1 MIRLDPDTVETA
13 RQGSRAALEL
23 IIRAAER
30 PVFAL
35 ALRMLADR
43 ADAEDA
49 TQEIL
54 IKILTHLGTLRDPA
68 AAGAWAMRLACR
80 HLVEL
85 RRMSRVEAMRLTFTG
100 FAADLEEGLAP
111 LADAAL
117 DEAEAQRAIAEV
129 KVGCTLAMLTCLNR
143 AARIAYLL
151 GDVFEM
157 TDQEAAM
164 VLEIN
169 PAAYRQRLRRARA
182 VVQAFVSARCGLV
195 NREATCT
202 CERRV
207 CAAMAAGRVRP
218 GASAFGLSDGQ
229 PGGMDALRSAIERME
244 AGRRAAA
251 LMRSQPDF
259 PHCMDNWVSELLDR
273 HLAGSPQVP
282 GIGHA

>member
-1 MIRLDPDTVETA
+1 MIRLDPDAVAAA
-13 RQGSRAALEL
+13 RQGNRAALES
-23 IIRAAER
+23 IIRAAQR

-54 IKILTHLGTLRDPA
+54 IRILTHLGTLRDPG

-80 HLVEL
+80 HLVEQ
-85 RRMSRVEAMRLTFTG
+85 RRLSRVEAMRLTFSG

-129 KVGCTLAMLTCLNR
+129 KLGCTLAMLTCLNR

-164 VLEIN
+164 VLEIS

-182 VVQAFVSARCGLV
+182 AVQAFVSAHCGVV
-195 NREATCT
+195 NRAATCS

-218 GASAFGLSDGQ
+218 GDSAFGLTGGQ
-229 PGGMDALRSAIERME
+229 QGGLDALRNAIERME

-251 LMRSQPDF
+251 LMRSHPDF
-259 PHCMDNWVSELLDR
+259 PRCMNAWVSDLLDR
-273 HLAGSPQVP
+273 HLAGPP
-282 GIGHA
+282 PLPRTAAD